1 MTVDGVPNVRSC
13 TQPLS
18 QGMQI
23 EHQNAWPSLEHDI
36 FGIIDRLGK
45 INQVAFKN
53 KTLKT
58 GTKPKMAG
66 C

>member
-45 INQVAFKN
+45 FLPVGF
-53 KTLKT
+53 
-58 GTKPKMAG
+58 
-66 C
+66 